1 MPSMDLDVFMKQ
13 CQTSEPYVPKV
24 NKRVVSITEYARM
37 TGMSPST
44 IRFRLQ
50 QGRLAGFKSGKNW
63 SIEVE
68 DESSVLVA
76 ENEKLKAENRVLKM
90 QLMCIRN
97 ILIADEEDA
106 VIQV

>member
-13 CQTSEPYVPKV
+13 CQQNEPYVPKV
-24 NKRVVSITEYARM
+24 NKRIVSITEYSRL

-63 SIEVE
+63 NIEIE
-68 DESSVLVA
+68 DDDNREIIA
-76 ENEKLKAENRVLKM
+76 ENERLKAENQVLKV
-90 QLMCIRN
+90 QLSCIQA
-97 ILIADEEDA
+97 ILNKGEA
-106 VIQV
+106 VEAI